1 MGATGNIGYATFI
14 TPIIEDDMVE
24 LEDYLRTRV
33 EPHFDEHSDGHSIV
47 KSQETFRFDEIRNLH
62 FCSFIILDRDGEE
75 FPPCLVFEATF
86 DGSRDSF
93 LDTLL
98 RQASTAIHEIYSHC
112 KGYPKSGLE
121 APKLVQDYLA
131 AHDVGAHTI
140 FQGSPG
146 RTVEQVKGERHVYNA
161 LIEHIREHWQSR
173 GRKPTTETEPNVQ
186 TQTRPATE
194 IIPATFAGLQQELQQ
209 VIRKKPN
216 LRWAE
221 QQAAVPWEVAQRKF
235 LAAAAV
241 AAFLAAL
248 YILGSFALYF
258 FGWGVMDVYENLP
271 NYARRLS
278 EWPFGHSITVPLLGL
293 LVAWLI
299 VRFLELAF
307 KYENPRQRMAGSHFW
322 LWYLVQCLTILRN
335 VLFGAFVGFAAL
347 LLGPHSKSDP
357 PFETWFSSFQPSL
370 LGALVLLIGA
380 VVIFLLLQYA
390 ATSLKL
396 AVQFKELGPR
406 TKDFKQLLIDV
417 LYVAMV
423 AVAVFA
429 IFVIS
434 QILPQFFNSFIAQT
448 VSFFTRVGLALGI
461 ITFAGVFI
469 FFILFI
475 MVFLGIRFK
484 EIRDRSRFND
494 AAELTTIDN
503 SRDNSRAYA
512 REEGG
517 TNTYQN
523 FLASLTYVKPGLFA
537 IWSLRL
543 TLFVIGLR
551 ARFWDNVGELGE
563 IPTILSARWVIIDN
577 GRRLLFLDHYGGAW
591 ESYLNEFID
600 MSAVTG
606 LNSIW
611 TSTFVKAHD
620 KQYGFPETEYRFWKG
635 AQQERPFK
643 AYVRQ
648 SQIETLVWYS
658 AYPTLSTVN
667 INTFNDIRQSLFKP
681 LDACDIDDSLLQH
694 L

>member
-14 TPIIEDDMVE
+14 TPIIEDDAVE
-24 LEDYLRTRV
+24 EALKQYLRTHV
-33 EPHFDEHSDGHSIV
+33 EPHYDEHSIV
-47 KSQETFRFDEIRNLH
+47 KCQETFRFDEIRNLH

-98 RQASTAIHEIYSHC
+98 RHASKTIHEIYSHC

-131 AHDVGAHTI
+131 AHDVGAHII
-140 FQGSPG
+140 FRGSPG
-146 RTVEQVKGERHVYNA
+146 RTVEQVKGEGHVYNT
-161 LIEHIREHWQSR
+161 LIEHIRKHWQSR
-173 GRKPTTETEPNVQ
+173 GTKPTTEAEPNAQ
-186 TQTRPATE
+186 TQTNPETK
-194 IIPATFAGLQQELQQ
+194 IIPATFAGLQQELQH
-209 VIRKKPN
+209 VIRKKPK
-216 LRWAE
+216 LRWVE
-221 QQAAVPWEVAQRKF
+221 QQAAVPWEVAQRKI
-235 LAAAAV
+235 LAVAAV

-248 YILGSFALYF
+248 YSLGSFALYF
-258 FGWGVMDVYENLP
+258 IGLGIMDVYENLP
-271 NYARRLS
+271 NYARQLS
-278 EWPFGHSITVPLLGL
+278 EWPFGHSIFLGL

-299 VRFLELAF
+299 VRFLE
-307 KYENPRQRMAGSHFW
+307 YENPRQRLAGSHFW
-322 LWYLVQCLTILRN
+322 LWYLVQFLTILRN
-335 VLFGAFVGFAAL
+335 VLLGAFVGFAAL

-370 LGALVLLIGA
+370 PGALVLMIGA
-380 VVIFLLLQYA
+380 GVIFALLRYA
-390 ATSLKL
+390 TTSLQL
-396 AVQFKELGPR
+396 AIQFKELKPG

-448 VSFFTRVGLALGI
+448 ASFFTRVGLALGI

-469 FFILFI
+469 FFILFT

-484 EIRDRSRFND
+484 EIRDRSRFDD
-494 AAELTTIDN
+494 AAELTTDN
-503 SRDNSRAYA
+503 NSGAYA

-563 IPTILSARWVIIDN
+563 IPTILSARWVIIDH

-658 AYPTLSTVN
+658 AYPILSTVN

-681 LDACDIDDSLLQH
+681 LDACDVDDSLLQH

>member
-1 MGATGNIGYATFI
+1 MGASGNIGYATFI

-24 LEDYLRTRV
+24 KLKCYLRTQV
-33 EPHFDEHSDGHSIV
+33 EPHFDSHSIV
-47 KSQETFRFDEIRNLH
+47 KCQETFRFDEIRNLH

-86 DGSRDSF
+86 DGSRDFF

-98 RQASTAIHEIYSHC
+98 RHASKAIHEIYRHC
-112 KGYPKSGLE
+112 RGYPESGLE
-121 APKLVQDYLA
+121 APKLVQYYLA
-131 AHDVGAHTI
+131 AHDVDAHTI
-140 FQGSPG
+140 FRGSPG
-146 RTVEQVKGERHVYNA
+146 RTVEQVKGERHVYHA
-161 LIEHIREHWQSR
+161 LIEHIREHWHSP
-173 GRKPTTETEPNVQ
+173 GTKPTTKAEPKAQ
-186 TQTRPATE
+186 TQTKPATK

-221 QQAAVPWEVAQRKF
+221 QQAAVPWEVAQRKI
-235 LAAAAV
+235 LAVAAV

-248 YILGSFALYF
+248 YGLGSFALNF
-258 FGWGVMDVYENLP
+258 IGLGVMYVYENLP
-271 NYARRLS
+271 NYARQLS
-278 EWPFGHSITVPLLGL
+278 EWPFGHSIRLSVPLLGL

-299 VRFLELAF
+299 VRFVELTF
-307 KYENPRQRMAGSHFW
+307 KYENPRQGLAGKSHFW
-322 LWYLVQCLTILRN
+322 LWYWVTVLTILRYG
-335 VLFGAFVGFAAL
+335 LLGAFVGFAAL

-357 PFETWFSSFQPSL
+357 PFETWFSSFHPSIL
-370 LGALVLLIGA
+370 FAFVLLIGA
-380 VVIFLLLQYA
+380 GVIFLLLRYA
-390 ATSLKL
+390 TTSLKL
-396 AVQFKELGPR
+396 AIQFKELAPR
-406 TKDFKQLLIDV
+406 AKDFRLLLID
-417 LYVAMV
+417 LLHLAMV
-423 AVAVFA
+423 VVAVFA
-429 IFVIS
+429 IFVFS
-434 QILPQFFNSFIAQT
+434 QILPQFFNSAIAQT
-448 VSFFTRVGLALGI
+448 VSFLMRVALALAVF
-461 ITFAGVFI
+461 TFAGVFI
-469 FFILFI
+469 FFILFG
-475 MVFLGIRFK
+475 MVFLLIRVK
-484 EIRDRSRFND
+484 ELRDRSRFDN
-494 AAELTTIDN
+494 AEELTTIDN
-503 SRDNSRAYA
+503 SDNSRVYA

-523 FLASLTYVKPGLFA
+523 FLASLTYLKPGLFA

-543 TLFVIGLR
+543 TLFVIGLL
-551 ARFWDNVGELGE
+551 ARFWYNVGDLGE

-591 ESYLNEFID
+591 DSYLNEFID
-600 MSAVTG
+600 MTAVIG

-658 AYPTLSTVN
+658 AYPTLGTVN
-667 INTFNDIRQSLFKP
+667 INTFTKIRQSLFKP
-681 LDACDIDDSLLQH
+681 LDACEVDSLLQH

>member
-14 TPIIEDDMVE
+14 TPIIEDDTVGE
-24 LEDYLRTRV
+24 ALKQYLRTHV
-33 EPHFDEHSDGHSIV
+33 EPHYDEHSIV
-47 KSQETFRFDEIRNLH
+47 KCQETFRFDEIRNLH

-98 RQASTAIHEIYSHC
+98 RHASKAIHEIYSHC

-140 FQGSPG
+140 FRGSPG

-173 GRKPTTETEPNVQ
+173 GRKPTTEAEPNAQ
-186 TQTRPATE
+186 TQTNPETK

-221 QQAAVPWEVAQRKF
+221 QQAAVPWEVAQRKI
-235 LAAAAV
+235 LAV
-241 AAFLAAL
+241 AAGATFLAAL
-248 YILGSFALYF
+248 CILGSFALNF
-258 FGWGVMDVYENLP
+258 LGRGIMDVYENLP
-271 NYARRLS
+271 NYARQLS
-278 EWPFGHSITVPLLGL
+278 EWPFGHSIFLGL
-293 LVAWLI
+293 LLAWLI

-307 KYENPRQRMAGSHFW
+307 KYENPRQRLAGSHFW
-322 LWYLVQCLTILRN
+322 LWYLVQFLTIWRYGFL
-335 VLFGAFVGFAAL
+335 GAFVGFALL
-347 LLGPHSKSDP
+347 LLGPPSKSDLP
-357 PFETWFSSFQPSL
+357 LETWFS
-370 LGALVLLIGA
+370 ALHHPFLWASVLLIGA
-380 VVIFLLLQYA
+380 GIIFALLRYFT
-390 ATSLKL
+390 TSLQL
-396 AVQFKELGPR
+396 AIQFKELEPR
-406 TKDFKQLLIDV
+406 AKDFRLLLIDV
-417 LYVAMV
+417 LYVVIA

-434 QILPQFFNSFIAQT
+434 QILPQFFNSAIAQIF
-448 VSFFTRVGLALGI
+448 SFFTRVMLTLAI
-461 ITFAGVFI
+461 FTFVGVLI
-469 FFILFI
+469 FFILFGA
-475 MVFLGIRFK
+475 VFLGIRFK
-484 EIRDRSRFND
+484 EIRDRSRFDN
-494 AAELTTIDN
+494 AKELATDN
-503 SRDNSRAYA
+503 NSRAYT

-537 IWSLRL
+537 IWALKL

-620 KQYGFPETEYRFWKG
+620 KQYGFPETEHRFWKG
-635 AQQERPFK
+635 AQEERPFK

-667 INTFNDIRQSLFKP
+667 INTFNNARQSLFKP
-681 LDACDIDDSLLQH
+681 LDACEIDSLLQH

>member
-14 TPIIEDDMVE
+14 TPIIEDDTVE
-24 LEDYLRTRV
+24 EALKQYLRTRV
-33 EPHFDEHSDGHSIV
+33 EPHYDEHSIV
-47 KSQETFRFDEIRNLH
+47 KCQETFRFDEIRNLH

-112 KGYPKSGLE
+112 KGYPKSGLK

-140 FQGSPG
+140 FRGSPG
-146 RTVEQVKGERHVYNA
+146 RTVEQVKGERHVYNV

-173 GRKPTTETEPNVQ
+173 GRKPTAETESNVQ
-186 TQTRPATE
+186 TQTKPATK
-194 IIPATFAGLQQELQQ
+194 IIPATFAGLQQELQH

-221 QQAAVPWEVAQRKF
+221 QQAAVPWEVAQRKI
-235 LAAAAV
+235 LAVAAG

-248 YILGSFALYF
+248 CGLGTIALNF
-258 FGWGVMDVYENLP
+258 FGLGIMDVYENLP
-271 NYARRLS
+271 NIARQLS
-278 EWPFGHSITVPLLGL
+278 EWPFGHSIYLPVPFLGL

-299 VRFLELAF
+299 VRFLELAL
-307 KYENPRQRMAGSHFW
+307 KYENPRQRMAGGHFW
-322 LWYLVQCLTILRN
+322 LWYLVQFLTILRYGF
-335 VLFGAFVGFAAL
+335 LGAFVGFAAL
-347 LLGPHSKSDP
+347 LLGPPSKSDP
-357 PFETWFSSFQPSL
+357 PFETWFSSFHPSIL
-370 LGALVLLIGA
+370 WAIVVLIGA
-380 VVIFLLLQYA
+380 GVIFLLLRYA
-390 ATSLKL
+390 TTSLKL
-396 AVQFKELGPR
+396 AIQFKELKPR
-406 TKDFKQLLIDV
+406 AKDVRLLLIDV

-434 QILPQFFNSFIAQT
+434 QILPQFFNSFIAQFF
-448 VSFFTRVGLALGI
+448 SFFTRVGLTLAI
-461 ITFAGVFI
+461 FTFVGVLI
-469 FFILFI
+469 FFILFAA
-475 MVFLGIRFK
+475 VFLGIRFK
-484 EIRDRSRFND
+484 EIRDRSRFDN
-494 AAELTTIDN
+494 AKELTTDN
-503 SRDNSRAYA
+503 NPRAYA

-537 IWSLRL
+537 IWSLKL

-635 AQQERPFK
+635 AQEERPFK

-667 INTFNDIRQSLFKP
+667 INTFNYIKQSLFKP
-681 LDACDIDDSLLQH
+681 LDACEIDSLLQH

>member
-1 MGATGNIGYATFI
+1 MGASGNIGYATFI

-24 LEDYLRTRV
+24 LEDYLRTHV
-33 EPHFDEHSDGHSIV
+33 EPHFDEHSIV
-47 KSQETFRFDEIRNLH
+47 KCQETFRFDEIRNLH

-75 FPPCLVFEATF
+75 FPPYLVFEATF

-93 LDTLL
+93 LDPLL
-98 RQASTAIHEIYSHC
+98 RHASKAIHEIYSHC

-140 FQGSPG
+140 FRGSPG

-161 LIEHIREHWQSR
+161 LIQHIREHWQSR
-173 GRKPTTETEPNVQ
+173 GRKPTTEAEPNAQ
-186 TQTRPATE
+186 TQTNPETK
-194 IIPATFAGLQQELQQ
+194 IIPATFAGLQQELQH

-221 QQAAVPWEVAQRKF
+221 QQAAVPWEVAQRTI
-235 LAAAAV
+235 LAVAAG

-248 YILGSFALYF
+248 YILGSFALNF
-258 FGWGVMDVYENLP
+258 FGRGIMDVYENLS
-271 NYARRLS
+271 NFARQLS
-278 EWPFGHSITVPLLGL
+278 EWPFGHLTVPLLGL

-299 VRFLELAF
+299 VRFVELAF
-307 KYENPRQRMAGSHFW
+307 KYENPRSELLAGKSHFW
-322 LWYLVQCLTILRN
+322 LWYWVQFLTILRYG
-335 VLFGAFVGFAAL
+335 LLGAFVGFAAL

-370 LGALVLLIGA
+370 SGALGLSIGA
-380 VVIFLLLQYA
+380 GVIFLLLQYA

-396 AVQFKELGPR
+396 AVQFKELEPR
-406 TKDFKQLLIDV
+406 TKDFGLLLID
-417 LYVAMV
+417 LFRFAMV
-423 AVAVFA
+423 VVAVFA
-429 IFVIS
+429 IFVLS
-434 QILPQFFNSFIAQT
+434 QILPQFFNSAT
-448 VSFFTRVGLALGI
+448 VSFLIRVVLALGI

-469 FFILFI
+469 FFILFG

-484 EIRDRSRFND
+484 EIRDRSRFDNP
-494 AAELTTIDN
+494 AELTTDN
-503 SRDNSRAYA
+503 NSRAYA

-523 FLASLTYVKPGLFA
+523 FLASLTYVRPGLFA
-537 IWSLRL
+537 IWSLKL
-543 TLFVIGLR
+543 TLFVIRLR
-551 ARFWDNVGELGE
+551 ARFWDNVGELGG
-563 IPTILSARWVIIDN
+563 ITTILSARWVIIDN

-591 ESYLNEFID
+591 DSYLNEFID
-600 MSAVTG
+600 MTAVIG

-611 TSTFVKAHD
+611 TSTFVKAND
-620 KQYGFPETEYRFWKG
+620 KQYGFPETEHRFWKG

-667 INTFNDIRQSLFKP
+667 INTFNNIRQSLFKP
-681 LDACDIDDSLLQH
+681 LDACEIDSLLQH

>member
-1 MGATGNIGYATFI
+1 MGASGNIGYATFI
-14 TPIIEDDMVE
+14 TPIIEDDMVDK
-24 LEDYLRTRV
+24 LEDYLRTHV
-33 EPHFDEHSDGHSIV
+33 EPHFDEHSIV
-47 KSQETFRFDEIRNLH
+47 KCQETFRFDEIRNLH

-98 RQASTAIHEIYSHC
+98 RHASKAIHEIYSHC

-121 APKLVQDYLA
+121 APKLVQNYLA

-140 FQGSPG
+140 FRGSPG

-173 GRKPTTETEPNVQ
+173 GRKPTTEAEPNAQ
-186 TQTRPATE
+186 TQTNPETK
-194 IIPATFAGLQQELQQ
+194 IIPATFAGLQQELQH

-221 QQAAVPWEVAQRKF
+221 QQAAVPWEVAQRSI
-235 LAAAAV
+235 LAVAAG

-248 YILGSFALYF
+248 YILGSIALHF
-258 FGWGVMDVYENLP
+258 FGWDVMHVYDNLP
-271 NYARRLS
+271 NCARQLS
-278 EWPFGHSITVPLLGL
+278 EWPFGHSVCFPVPLPGL
-293 LVAWLI
+293 LLAWLI
-299 VRFLELAF
+299 IQFVELTF
-307 KYENPRQRMAGSHFW
+307 EYENPRQELLTGKSHFL
-322 LWYLVQCLTILRN
+322 LWYSVTGLTILKYGF
-335 VLFGAFVGFAAL
+335 LGAFVGFAAL

-357 PFETWFSSFQPSL
+357 PFETCFSSFHPSIL
-370 LGALVLLIGA
+370 CAVVLLVGA
-380 VVIFLLLQYA
+380 GVIFLLLRYA

-396 AVQFKELGPR
+396 TIQFKELEPR
-406 TKDFKQLLIDV
+406 AKDFRLLLID
-417 LYVAMV
+417 LLRLAMV
-423 AVAVFA
+423 VVAVFA
-429 IFVIS
+429 IFVFT
-434 QILPQFFNSFIAQT
+434 QIFPQFFNSALAQLL
-448 VSFFTRVGLALGI
+448 SFLMRVALALAVF
-461 ITFAGVFI
+461 TFAGVVI
-469 FFILFI
+469 FFILFG
-475 MVFLGIRFK
+475 MVFLLIRVK
-484 EIRDRSRFND
+484 ERRDRCRFDN
-494 AAELTTIDN
+494 AEELTTDN
-503 SRDNSRAYA
+503 NSRAYA

-523 FLASLTYVKPGLFA
+523 FLASLTYVKPGPFS
-537 IWSLRL
+537 IWSLKL
-543 TLFVIGLR
+543 TLFVVGLR
-551 ARFWDNVGELGE
+551 ARFWDNVGELGG
-563 IPTILSARWVIIDN
+563 ITTILSARWVIIDN

-591 ESYLNEFID
+591 DSYLNEFID
-600 MSAVTG
+600 MSAVIG

-620 KQYGFPETEYRFWKG
+620 KQYGFPETEYRFWEG

-681 LDACDIDDSLLQH
+681 LDACEIDDSLLQH

>member
-1 MGATGNIGYATFI
+1 MGASGNIGYATFI

-24 LEDYLRTRV
+24 LEDYLRTHV
-33 EPHFDEHSDGHSIV
+33 EPHFDEHSIV
-47 KSQETFRFDEIRNLH
+47 KCQETFRFDEIRNLH

-93 LDTLL
+93 LDPLL
-98 RQASTAIHEIYSHC
+98 RHASKAIHEIYSHC

-140 FQGSPG
+140 FRGSPG

-173 GRKPTTETEPNVQ
+173 GRKPTTEAEPNAQ
-186 TQTRPATE
+186 TQTNPETK
-194 IIPATFAGLQQELQQ
+194 IIPATFAGLQQELQH
-209 VIRKKPN
+209 VIGKKPN

-221 QQAAVPWEVAQRKF
+221 QQAAVPWEVAQRKI
-235 LAAAAV
+235 LAVAAG

-248 YILGSFALYF
+248 YILGSFALNF
-258 FGWGVMDVYENLP
+258 FGRGIMDVYENLS
-271 NYARRLS
+271 NFARQLS
-278 EWPFGHSITVPLLGL
+278 EWPFRHLTVPLLGL

-299 VRFLELAF
+299 VRFVELAF
-307 KYENPRQRMAGSHFW
+307 KYENPRSELLAGKSHFW
-322 LWYLVQCLTILRN
+322 LWYWVQFLTIVRYGL
-335 VLFGAFVGFAAL
+335 LGAFVGFAAL

-370 LGALVLLIGA
+370 PGALGLAIGA
-380 VVIFLLLQYA
+380 GVIFLLLQYA
-390 ATSLKL
+390 ATSFKL
-396 AVQFKELGPR
+396 AVQFKELEPR
-406 TKDFKQLLIDV
+406 TKDFRLLLID
-417 LYVAMV
+417 LFRFAMV
-423 AVAVFA
+423 VVAVFA
-429 IFVIS
+429 IFVLS
-434 QILPQFFNSFIAQT
+434 QILPQFFNSAT
-448 VSFFTRVGLALGI
+448 VSFLIRVVLALGI

-469 FFILFI
+469 FFILFG

-484 EIRDRSRFND
+484 EIRDRSRFDNP
-494 AAELTTIDN
+494 AELPTDN
-503 SRDNSRAYA
+503 NSRAYA

-537 IWSLRL
+537 IWSLKL
-543 TLFVIGLR
+543 TLFVVGLR
-551 ARFWDNVGELGE
+551 ARFWDNVGELGG
-563 IPTILSARWVIIDN
+563 ITTILSARWVVIDN

-591 ESYLNEFID
+591 DSYLNEFID
-600 MSAVTG
+600 MTAVIG

-611 TSTFVKAHD
+611 TSTFVKAND
-620 KQYGFPETEYRFWKG
+620 KQYGFPETEHRFWKG

-648 SQIETLVWYS
+648 SQIETVVWYS

-667 INTFNDIRQSLFKP
+667 INTFNNIRQSLFKP
-681 LDACDIDDSLLQH
+681 LDACEIDSLLQH